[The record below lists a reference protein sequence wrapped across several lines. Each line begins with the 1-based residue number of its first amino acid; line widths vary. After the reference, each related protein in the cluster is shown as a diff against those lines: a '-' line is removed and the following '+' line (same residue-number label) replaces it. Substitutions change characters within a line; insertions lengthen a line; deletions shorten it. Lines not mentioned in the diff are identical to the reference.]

1 MQHCATSSVLND
13 LRVVRA
19 VDVPYKFE
27 IVPGADF
34 THSEGYGAIKLRHF
48 CCFGTILE
56 GVRFR
61 FTPDHLKYCAK
72 MYYTSISHL
81 QFNFEIFII
90 RNLNT
95 KEKVCDVIVVCI
107 SNGISFLQAIEKKY
121 RKSNT
126 EFERGPSSKVQFEK
140 DEIHFIVPKTCDGWS
155 MKALNSPLVS
165 REDVDDHTFRNVLV
179 PCQVRVRWDG
189 DGNNP
194 RALLHEIHLSGAKKP
209 RDFLTVT
216 SPKHCIDPDDSK
228 CTLQT
233 ATTKSTCLGIGDLN
247 EVLTMLQP
255 VSERWKELGLALG
268 LKDPTINQI
277 YAEDRGNI
285 SECKRKMLSSWLQWT
300 DDCKATCNWRSLAE
314 ALKSRT
320 VNHKPIAEAI
330 QNKYL

>member
-56 GVRFR
+56 YVRSH

-81 QFNFEIFII
+81 QFDFEIFII
-90 RNLNT
+90 RNLNS
-95 KEKVCDVIVVCI
+95 KEK
-107 SNGISFLQAIEKKY
+107 AIEKKY

-126 EFERGPSSKVQFEK
+126 EFERGPSSKVQFEE
-140 DEIHFIVPKTCDGWS
+140 DEICLKIPESSCDGWS
-155 MKALNSPLVS
+155 MTALNSPLVC
-165 REDVDDHTFRNVLV
+165 REDVDDHTPRNVLV
-179 PCQVRVRWDG
+179 PCQVSVRWVG
-189 DGNNP
+189 DGNKP
-194 RALLHEIHLSGAKKP
+194 LKPLLHKIHLSGAKEP
-209 RDFLTVT
+209 RDFLTVI
-216 SPKHCIDPDDSK
+216 SPKHCIDQDDSK
-228 CTLQT
+228 CTR
-233 ATTKSTCLGIGDLN
+233 LGIDDLN
-247 EVLTMLQP
+247 DVLTMLQP
-255 VSERWKELGLALG
+255 VSEKWKELGLALG
-268 LKDPTINQI
+268 LRDPTINQI